1 MTNKEK
7 SALTQVEYLL
17 FIYREDNGKK
27 FKSTANLFDWDMEAI
42 DTLVQLVRRQEDML
56 QDSENIT
63 SEMAQDMNKMCKEL
77 KLKNRIIA
85 DMSDFMVGG
94 LEEDIFRNICRKSK
108 CKYELRDNRPTG
120 CRKCQDCIRE
130 FFERRNYEL

>member
-42 DTLVQLVRRQEDML
+42 DTLVKLVKEQNDIIEDSKNITTEMSLDIEDICNELNYKNKVIEDM
-56 QDSENIT
+56 
-63 SEMAQDMNKMCKEL
+63 A
-77 KLKNRIIA
+77 
-85 DMSDFMVGG
+85 DFMVGG
-94 LEEDIFRNICRKSK
+94 LTDSTFNMICRKSK
-108 CKYELRDNRPTG
+108 CKYELRDNRPTE

>member
-42 DTLVQLVRRQEDML
+42 DTLVKLVKKQNDIIEDSKDITTEMSLDIENICNELNYKNKVIEDM
-56 QDSENIT
+56 
-63 SEMAQDMNKMCKEL
+63 A
-77 KLKNRIIA
+77 
-85 DMSDFMVGG
+85 DFMVGG
-94 LEEDIFRNICRKSK
+94 LTDSTFNMICRKNK
-108 CKYELRDNRPTG
+108 CHYEGYRS
-120 CRKCQDCIRE
+120 
-130 FFERRNYEL
+130 ERRTCEKCIKKYFEERNKEENEV

>member
-42 DTLVQLVRRQEDML
+42 DTLVKLVKEQNDIIEDSKNITTEMSLDIEDM
-56 QDSENIT
+56 
-63 SEMAQDMNKMCKEL
+63 A
-77 KLKNRIIA
+77 
-85 DMSDFMVGG
+85 DFMVGG
-94 LEEDIFRNICRKSK
+94 LTDSTFNMICRKNK
-108 CKYELRDNRPTG
+108 CRYEGYRS
-120 CRKCQDCIRE
+120 
-130 FFERRNYEL
+130 ERRTCEKCIKKYFEERNKEESEV